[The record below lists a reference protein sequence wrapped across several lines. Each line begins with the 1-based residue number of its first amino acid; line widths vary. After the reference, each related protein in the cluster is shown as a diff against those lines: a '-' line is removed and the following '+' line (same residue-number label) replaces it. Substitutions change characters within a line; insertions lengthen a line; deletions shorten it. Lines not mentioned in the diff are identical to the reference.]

1 MRNAMSAIRL
11 HGCTAARLH
20 GPPGY
25 PATRLHGL
33 YGYTVT
39 AVAAGCSPAG
49 PSPG

>member
-1 MRNAMSAIRL
+1 MRNATSAIRL
-11 HGCTAARLH
+11 HGCTGH
-20 GPPGY
+20 